1 MAIPHVPLE
10 EVARYP
16 LPGMVQPGALA
27 FSPDDGHLTYLYSP
41 ERSLR
46 RELWAEDVGTGVTTV
61 VAGADGGATE
71 GDLSL
76 EEKLRRERQRELG
89 IGVTRYAW
97 AERADRFIV
106 AGPGGVEVVDGIGPD
121 GSRRTLLADLDAPV
135 LDPALSPDGALLGF
149 VLDAEVHV
157 VEADGS
163 GAARAVTGGARC
175 TGRTNGLAEFVA
187 QEELDRAR
195 GWWWSPDASLI
206 AFAEVDDTHVPLYRI
221 VHQGSDA
228 VGEGA
233 EEDHRYPF
241 AGAANA
247 RVRLGLVRV
256 PGPGGEPVPPVWAD
270 LPGLADGYLARVD
283 WFDDGSPAV
292 QVLDR
297 SQARLELLRVDPV
310 TGGATTLLV
319 EESDVWVNVHDCF
332 RALPGG
338 GFLWASER
346 TGFRHLEVR
355 DAGGALERVL
365 TSGAWMVEEVAAVR
379 GEGDRP
385 TVWFTGTADGP
396 TERHLYAVPLVGGDR
411 QRVTAGAGTHAVV
424 VDHGATRFV
433 DVHGSIDH
441 PPRVTLR
448 LLEDGS
454 PLRGIAEDPDPRV
467 EALGLVPPT
476 LTTVAARDGTDLHA
490 ALYVPDGEGPF
501 PTVVAVYGGPH
512 AQLVTDSWARTVAL
526 RAQHLRGLGY
536 LVVSVDNR
544 GGWGRGLAFE
554 GAVKHDLGSLEVQDQ
569 VDALRAL
576 ADRGLVDLDRVGIY
590 GWSYGGYM
598 SALCLAKEPGVFRAA
613 VAGAPVTSWDGYDT
627 CYTERYMGTP
637 QANPE
642 GYERSSVMT
651 HVGGIR
657 GALMLVHGLID
668 ENVHFRHTARLLN
681 ALVRRRIPSELVLFP
696 DERHVPRAEAD
707 RVFMEQRVVAFLTS
721 HV

>member
-1 MAIPHVPLE
+1 VAIPHVPLE

-27 FSPDDGHLTYLYSP
+27 FSPDDRHATYLHSP

-46 RELWAEDVGTGVTTV
+46 RELWAEDVEGGETTV

-71 GDLSL
+71 DDLSL
-76 EEKLRRERQRELG
+76 DEKLRRERQRELG

-97 AERADRFIV
+97 AERGDRLIV
-106 AGPGGVEVVDGIGPD
+106 PGPGGVEVVDGLAPGA
-121 GSRRTLLADLDAPV
+121 GRRTLLSDLDHPV
-135 LDPALSPDGALLGF
+135 LDPALSPDGDLLGF

-157 VEADGS
+157 VAADGS
-163 GAARAVTGGARC
+163 GGRRAVTAGARG

-206 AFAEVDDTHVPLYRI
+206 AYAEVDDTHIPVYRI

-228 VGEGA
+228 VGDGA

-247 RVRLGLVRV
+247 SVRLAVVPV
-256 PGPGGEPVPPVWAD
+256 PGVADDPAPPVWAD
-270 LPGLADGYLARVD
+270 LPGLADGYLARVG
-283 WFDDGSPAV
+283 WFDDGSLAV

-297 SQARLELLRVDPV
+297 SQTRLELLRVD
-310 TGGATTLLV
+310 TTTGATTTLVV
-319 EESDVWVNVHDCF
+319 EESEVWVNVHDCF
-332 RALPGG
+332 RPLPGG
-338 GFLWASER
+338 RFVWASER

-355 DAGGALERVL
+355 DAGGGLQQVL
-365 TSGAWMVEEVAAVR
+365 TAGPWMVEDVAAVR
-379 GEGDRP
+379 GEGDVP
-385 TVWFTGTADGP
+385 TVWFTGTADGA
-396 TERHLYAVPLVGGDR
+396 TERHLYSVPLAGGEP
-411 QRVTAGAGTHAVV
+411 QRVTEGSGTHVVV
-424 VDHGATRFV
+424 VDHACMRFV
-433 DVHGSIDH
+433 DVHSSVDH
-441 PPRVTLR
+441 PPAVTLR
-448 LLEDGS
+448 LLVDGS
-454 PLRGIAEDPDPRV
+454 ALRAVGDAPDPRV
-467 EALGLVPPT
+467 EALGLVPPA
-476 LTTVAARDGTDLHA
+476 LTTVAARDGEDLHV
-490 ALYVPDGEGPF
+490 ALYVPDGDGPF

-512 AQLVTDSWARTVAL
+512 AQLVTDGWARTVAL

-544 GGWGRGLAFE
+544 GSWGRGLAFE
-554 GAVKHDLGSLEVQDQ
+554 GAVRHDLGSLEVQDQ

-576 ADRGLVDLDRVGIY
+576 AGRGLVDLDRVGIY
-590 GWSYGGYM
+590 GWSYGGYL
-598 SALCLAKEPGVFRAA
+598 SALCLAKAPDVFRAA

-637 QANPE
+637 QGNPD

-651 HVGGIR
+651 HAGAIR

-681 ALVRRRIPSELVLFP
+681 ALVQERITSELVLFP

-707 RVFMEQRVVAFLTS
+707 RLFMEQRVVAFLTQ